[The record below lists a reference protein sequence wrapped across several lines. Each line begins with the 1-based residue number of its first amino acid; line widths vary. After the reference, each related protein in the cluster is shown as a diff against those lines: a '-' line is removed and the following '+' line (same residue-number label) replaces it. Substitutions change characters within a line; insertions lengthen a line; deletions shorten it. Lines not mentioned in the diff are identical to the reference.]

1 MIHVEGPDVRCG
13 KASGKI
19 LIEEAAN
26 AVFAVYETLRKDT
39 IKPEKIKDVD
49 LMKYILTE
57 IGRRLAHLE
66 AKKID
71 PVDADKRIDPE
82 DIIDRVF
89 GDLLDKDD

>member
-1 MIHVEGPDVRCG
+1 MIHVEGPDVQCG
-13 KASGKI
+13 KASGTK

-26 AVFAVYETLRKDT
+26 AVFAVYETLRQDT

-49 LMKYILTE
+49 LMEYILTE

-66 AKKID
+66 AKRIG
-71 PVDADKRIDPE
+71 PVDADKSIDPD
-82 DIIDRVF
+82 DIIDRIF